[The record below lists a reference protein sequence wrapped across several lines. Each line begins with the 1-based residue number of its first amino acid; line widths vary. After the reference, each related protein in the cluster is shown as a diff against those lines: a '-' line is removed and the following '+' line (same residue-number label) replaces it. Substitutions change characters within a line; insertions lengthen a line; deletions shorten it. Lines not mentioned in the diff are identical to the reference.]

1 MRNLSTLKIESFNA
15 KKKMNPFKKEF
26 TTMMLGPG
34 LVTTAALRMMAE
46 LASLAS
52 GELVAAALCVGK

>member
-1 MRNLSTLKIESFNA
+1 
-15 KKKMNPFKKEF
+15 
-26 TTMMLGPG
+26 MMLGPG
-34 LVTTAALRMMAE
+34 LATTAALRMMAE